1 MQTER
6 TVQQVEQGGAQDIDR
21 IVIHIPG
28 RESTQHDFALCDG
41 QMHRSFGYW
50 LTDDPSEMGILT
62 EDADLAQDRHNNFLT
77 KSAGGWQGK
86 VGVLPPG
93 KDLLVP
99 GVVDIKLT

>member
-28 RESTQHDFALCDG
+28 RESREHDFALCDG

-50 LTDDPSEMGILT
+50 LTDDPSEVGILMK
-62 EDADLAQDRHNNFLT
+62 DADLAQDGHDNFLP
-77 KSAGGWQGK
+77 KGAGSWQGE

-99 GVVDIKLT
+99 GVVDIELT